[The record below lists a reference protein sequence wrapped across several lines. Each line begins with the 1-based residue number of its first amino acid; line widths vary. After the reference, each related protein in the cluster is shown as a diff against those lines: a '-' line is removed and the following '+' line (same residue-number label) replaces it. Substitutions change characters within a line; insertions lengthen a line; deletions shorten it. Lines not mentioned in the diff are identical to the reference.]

1 VTPNTQGKGNDPATT
16 LIPWPAL
23 PTRVMYDTI
32 LVATDGSDP
41 ANRAVEH
48 ALELAER
55 FDATLHAMYV
65 VDTGRYGEPAL
76 SSAEIVLQELEE
88 DGTALVGRV
97 ADRADNVGIDTV
109 TRVCHGH
116 PHQEIIDYAADV
128 DADLVV
134 IGYQGHSHELAGHMG
149 SVADR
154 VTQRA
159 GRPVLTA

>member
-1 VTPNTQGKGNDPATT
+1 
-16 LIPWPAL
+16 
-23 PTRVMYDTI
+23 MYDTI
-32 LVATDGSDP
+32 LVPTDGSDP

-48 ALELAER
+48 GLELAER
-55 FDATLHAMYV
+55 FGATLHGLYV
-65 VDTGRYGEPAL
+65 VDTRRYGEPAL

-88 DGTALVGRV
+88 DGTALVSKIAERGDNRGV
-97 ADRADNVGIDTV
+97 AVE
-109 TRVCHGH
+109 TRVCHGA
-116 PHQEIIDYAADV
+116 PHEEIITYADDI

-134 IGYQGHSHELAGHMG
+134 LGYQGHSHSIEGHMG